1 VSAGDAK
8 EVTVTVE
15 HARNLFGPITGEG
28 GKKFLPPQGEPEG
41 AITPRSEPK
50 TGEQSGGQ

>member
-28 GKKFLPPQGEPEG
+28 GKKFLPPQADPEG